1 MRGECAP
8 LPPHCRHGDTLAG
21 ESTSNPYLRDAGPLT
36 AFWPMKAS
44 FATLETRR
52 RLRSP
57 KAGTVIGPMFED
69 VLRANAVGSE
79 DWMSPR
85 ATRLLGRVFLY
96 VFIQPHSRRE
106 GGVGGHPRNGD
117 RDHEPCACRTASAAL
132 RQVSERSFGQR
143 SADEACSR
151 FRRCHC
157 PTSSANCR

>member
-57 KAGTVIGPMFED
+57 KAGTIIGPMFDD
-69 VLRANAVGSE
+69 VLRGNGSE

-96 VFIQPHSRRE
+96 VFIQPHSRRGRE
-106 GGVGGHPRNGD
+106 QGVHAVVVDIVWQLGRSCCLLHGLLEVAGQ
-117 RDHEPCACRTASAAL
+117 HEQIIERQRALADPESCPASSRRT
-132 RQVSERSFGQR
+132 
-143 SADEACSR
+143 
-151 FRRCHC
+151 
-157 PTSSANCR
+157 